1 MDYTQNCIIYQ
12 LSLDYISMV
21 QFTIENRLNSDHP
34 NFKRVIEIAEEIIS
48 ENQVLTL
55 DKLYKRAKRI
65 LKIPSPGLKSII
77 QYLVNKK
84 ILVDQSRFTRV
95 SVLSNPY
102 RKMLYSIVCNNIG
115 VHLSAVRKL
124 LQNNDSNM
132 GIGQLLWHVDMLVK
146 FDYIK
151 SIKVGNFL
159 ILLPIKI
166 NDDYGRICFFFRD
179 ELNRSILKLLNSKGQ
194 LKRSE
199 IHKILNESRESIYY
213 HVKNLI
219 GHELLLISDNS
230 IIKIHPNKAKTLELI
245 INRGEF
251 II

>member
-1 MDYTQNCIIYQ
+1 MVNTQICTIYQ
-12 LSLDYISMV
+12 LSFDSISMTH
-21 QFTIENRLNSDHP
+21 FSIETRLNLDNP
-34 NFKRVIEIAEEIIS
+34 NFKQVIEIAEEILS
-48 ENQVLTL
+48 ENQILTL

-84 ILVDQSRFTRV
+84 ILVDQSRFTKV

-115 VHLSAVRKL
+115 IHLSAVRKL
-124 LQNNDSNM
+124 LNKKVSNV
-132 GIGQLLWHVDMLVK
+132 GVGQLLWHVDMLIK

-166 NDDYGRICFFFRD
+166 DNDYGRICFFFRD
-179 ELNRSILKLLNSKGQ
+179 ELNRRILNLLNSKGQ

-199 IHKILNESRESIYY
+199 IHKILNESREIVYY
-213 HVKNLI
+213 HIKRLI
-219 GHELLLISDNS
+219 EHEILLISDS
-230 IIKIHPNKAKTLELI
+230 IIKIHPDKAKTLDLI

-251 II
+251 IS